1 MKSIN
6 VNAIIFLGGIVVISL
21 GYQLYTTTRNN
32 EAFTLTA
39 EQAAADAAANNE
51 NIRKGVLAFAHIPI
65 DDKKAILLG
74 LQSGLLLG
82 IDMSNK

>member
-21 GYQLYTTTRNN
+21 GYQLYTTRNN